1 MHPKQNRVTLLLSD
15 LPWKKQFAFALLI
28 LERMFPVLVY
38 FSEETGFEP
47 SIYLKGR
54 ASAWDAL
61 RDSKLKN
68 ELVLRSLSD
77 ACTKNAPD
85 TESYSNELASHAL
98 NAALST
104 ANILSF
110 AADHKLDH
118 IFDVMELARDSV
130 DLYLQSLDPS
140 PISESGTEQLD
151 RHPLLQREYER
162 QAEDLRFV
170 SALPEKISEETLS
183 KLRGRAQAQTP
194 LLPITI
200 SARSKTK

>member
-1 MHPKQNRVTLLLSD
+1 
-15 LPWKKQFAFALLI
+15 
-28 LERMFPVLVY
+28 
-38 FSEETGFEP
+38 
-47 SIYLKGR
+47 
-54 ASAWDAL
+54 
-61 RDSKLKN
+61 
-68 ELVLRSLSD
+68 
-77 ACTKNAPD
+77 
-85 TESYSNELASHAL
+85 LASHAL